1 LCLCALVWAGCGEDG
16 GSAKD
21 ASARLSDAEPRPTGA
36 ALTLTR
42 ENAAVPLRPPLMR
55 GAEYR
60 GDLTLMQDNT
70 SLGEVHEALGSAV
83 VTVQIIDEREAS
95 SAADAQQNPGRFQ
108 ATKRLGDLYA
118 ETDAVLGAN
127 GLDDWPDYTL
137 VFDLFRTSGAWLLR
151 WDGTNI
157 SQFDS
162 TGVYG
167 LWRDDMREDIL
178 AILRG
183 ALNEALADGKPVT
196 RVVLGAG
203 MERLLAG
210 PDGPVNPADFA
221 NFVDFFVQTRRALKE
236 EFPDIAFSA
245 GLNWDNLITYVA
257 ARYTVSGEVAD
268 VRFGEVRAVWRD
280 VAAPL
285 YEEADFIALSSE
297 PQPSLYGGSPN
308 GIPESQY
315 ALLAEVQGERSI
327 VWHSIHWPSDSGA
340 TKGLQEIYLERFL
353 ALNAGNKV
361 DLIAWNRLVDL
372 PEGTAECNGV
382 VNLGGPVSSCFG
394 GLFRDSLAPSEVS
407 DLYLA
412 R

>member
-1 LCLCALVWAGCGEDG
+1 
-16 GSAKD
+16 
-21 ASARLSDAEPRPTGA
+21 
-36 ALTLTR
+36 
-42 ENAAVPLRPPLMR
+42 MR
-55 GAEYR
+55 Q
-60 GDLTLMQDNT
+60 DL
-70 SLGEVHEALGSAV
+70 
-83 VTVQIIDEREAS
+83 
-95 SAADAQQNPGRFQ
+95 
-108 ATKRLGDLYA
+108 
-118 ETDAVLGAN
+118 
-127 GLDDWPDYTL
+127 
-137 VFDLFRTSGAWLLR
+137 
-151 WDGTNI
+151 
-157 SQFDS
+157 
-162 TGVYG
+162 
-167 LWRDDMREDIL
+167 L

-210 PDGPVNPADFA
+210 PDGAVNPADFA

-297 PQPSLYGGSPN
+297 PQPALYGGSPN
-308 GIPESQY
+308 GLPESQY
-315 ALLAEVQGERSI
+315 ALLAEVQGELPV

-353 ALNAGNKV
+353 ALNAGNDV
-361 DLIAWNRLVDL
+361 ELIAWRRLVDL

-382 VNLGGPVSSCFG
+382 VNLGGPVSECFG